1 MLFPANPITNRVNA
15 HGDFFKSKNA
25 TKKGFKRSQ
34 KVLDPT
40 FDPTFDTTFDP
51 HKKAGALNPC
61 ILDFCHRIGFLLV
74 GDIII
79 TRKRLTAFFVPAH
92 PLNYFG
98 GHPCLN
104 QPPNKSTARHMR

>member
-40 FDPTFDTTFDP
+40 FDTTFDP

-61 ILDFCHRIGFLLV
+61 ILDFRHRIGFLLV